1 MSNAGIRVRASLDP
15 RASAR
20 KGIVLAKRRGF
31 YRGRKRVLSPDG
43 LADARRRA
51 DAGDEKAQIARKLGI
66 SRETLL
72 PNLFLSSS
80 TRSLNPTGYTSS
92 AHGGRRQVNGENM
105 KSLDNH
111 DREIRPEYDFSG
123 AQRGRHAKAYAAGTN
138 VVLLDQTSRRGFQT
152 PCARCAD
159 YSRNQLALVLRRDA

>member
-1 MSNAGIRVRASLDP
+1 LSNAGIRVRASLDP

-66 SRETLL
+66 SRENSFTK
-72 PNLFLSSS
+72 PLFVVIYAEPEPDWIHIIS
-80 TRSLNPTGYTSS
+80 TRRTTPSE
-92 AHGGRRQVNGENM
+92 RRKYEELG
-105 KSLDNH
+105 
-111 DREIRPEYDFSG
+111 
-123 AQRGRHAKAYAAGTN
+123 
-138 VVLLDQTSRRGFQT
+138 
-152 PCARCAD
+152 
-159 YSRNQLALVLRRDA
+159 